1 MRVQLISQQST
12 SFEVPAC
19 NWHSILPNTLNAR
32 LYETRKWYGGW
43 YDRQPYLC
51 TCHAERRPS
60 SSKRRDWVAERACYP
75 QDKGPYLSLAF
86 PALITRQHGF
96 GYGPHLE
103 VGSTWA
109 ARSRMISYG
118 RPTVS
123 VSVPTLR
130 AIAALTRP
138 SGMRGT
144 PPDRRCAT
152 LLFPSSCAA
161 LSRSLIHPA
170 LLAGSL

>member
-1 MRVQLISQQST
+1 LQLALDLAEYLECALVRNKEMVWRLVRST
-12 SFEVPAC
+12 AIGIC
-19 NWHSILPNTLNAR
+19 AHATLNAV
-32 LYETRKWYGGW
+32 
-43 YDRQPYLC
+43 Q
-51 TCHAERRPS
+51 ARRNDGTGLQ
-60 SSKRRDWVAERACYP
+60 RELAACYP

-161 LSRSLIHPA
+161 LSRLFDPSRTA
-170 LLAGSL
+170 CW